1 MIRLATKDDLLSITQ
16 LVKEA
21 KQIMEEFNNNQWDDE
36 YPAKE
41 HFEEDIE
48 NKTLYVLDVDHTIYG
63 FIVIDQNQSGGMMTL
78 IGLLIEMEHTL
89 FTD

>member
-41 HFEEDIE
+41 HLK
-48 NKTLYVLDVDHTIYG
+48 KTSKIKHYM
-63 FIVIDQNQSGGMMTL
+63 F
-78 IGLLIEMEHTL
+78 
-89 FTD
+89 

>member
-1 MIRLATKDDLLSITQ
+1 MIRLATKNDLLSITQ

-48 NKTLYVLDVDHTIYG
+48 NKTLYVLDVLSTKI
-63 FIVIDQNQSGGMMTL
+63 NRSGMMTL
-78 IGLLIEMEHTL
+78 IGLLIEMGHTL